1 MKAKIAHSIE
11 LEQLIDKLIQLV
23 GDNIEPL
30 NNAAELLKV
39 SHDLLK
45 LEKDASAGYVVE
57 LIDRVRRK
65 LAEVDDY
72 LNEVNSLLGGYIAN
86 VLESE
91 EEQSEQTLEEP
102 VPPPVEEPASESTKY
117 WDPTTRTLVDKSPS
131 QGPRYK

>member
-30 NNAAELLKV
+30 NNAAELLKI

-102 VPPPVEEPASESTKY
+102 APPPVEEPASESTKY